1 MSNKINDLAN
11 GVQITAGITAGVAIT
26 TTGVSGPALNFI
38 QADGNCF
45 AVQVVG
51 TIIGVTATHSGKIQE
66 SPSTTAASFT
76 DIPGATFPPVTTV
89 GTSGP
94 LGHHVPA
101 DAAVPA
107 VRRRAGRGDVQRPG
121 GRAHHG
127 AEQATVKGLAW
138 RTS

>member
-76 DIPGATFPPVTTV
+76 DISGATFPPVTTV

-94 LGHHVPA
+94 LVSVITFQRTQPYLRYVGVLAGVTCSVQA
-101 DAAVPA
+101 DVLIM
-107 VRRRAGRGDVQRPG
+107 
-121 GRAHHG
+121 
-127 AEQATVKGLAW
+127 EQNKQL
-138 RTS
+138 

>member
-94 LGHHVPA
+94 LVSVITFQRTQPYLRYVGVLAGVTCSVQA
-101 DAAVPA
+101 DVLIM
-107 VRRRAGRGDVQRPG
+107 
-121 GRAHHG
+121 
-127 AEQATVKGLAW
+127 EQNKQL
-138 RTS
+138 